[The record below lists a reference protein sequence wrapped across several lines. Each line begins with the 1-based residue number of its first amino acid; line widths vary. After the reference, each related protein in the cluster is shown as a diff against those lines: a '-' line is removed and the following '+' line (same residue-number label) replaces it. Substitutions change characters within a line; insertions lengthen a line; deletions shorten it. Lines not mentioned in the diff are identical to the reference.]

1 MGGMSETFCPHCD
14 KPVSPGDFLCASCE
28 LMLNAQLSLAE
39 APEEPS
45 LVRAMLSVPSPTGL
59 HPIPKP
65 PSLVQEAE
73 TVRATMMMDH
83 LTVPRLIGGL
93 DLALSPM
100 HPFEAYVI
108 SLIDGTYAV
117 PTIARAAKL
126 SLVEAQALF
135 TSLKQRGVIELQ
147 RKEEPPP
154 RPVRKAPPSPP
165 PEPLSRV
172 QPPPAP
178 APAPRLPQVS
188 APRFPSPPPPAPA
201 PAPAKP
207 PGAPK
212 RAPPPEPASPPEAL
226 RSESVLER
234 AVAFERSGD
243 TERAIQMLER
253 AISQVREP
261 APLYNRLALILINQR
276 RDFRRAEA
284 LLTKATELAPDNKVY
299 QQNLFKV
306 VAMNASTPGE
316 EKKKGPGLLTKL
328 LKRGP

>member
-28 LMLNAQLSLAE
+28 LMLNEQFSFAQV
-39 APEEPS
+39 EEPS

-59 HPIPKP
+59 HPLPKP
-65 PSLVQEAE
+65 SSLMQEAE

-83 LTVPRLIGGL
+83 LTVPRLIAGL
-93 DLALSPM
+93 DLALRPM

-135 TSLKQRGVIELQ
+135 TSLRQRGVIELQ
-147 RKEEPPP
+147 RKEEPPE
-154 RPVRKAPPSPP
+154 RPVRKAPPPSPP
-165 PEPLSRV
+165 PKPVSRV
-172 QPPPAP
+172 RPPPAP
-178 APAPRLPQVS
+178 AAR
-188 APRFPSPPPPAPA
+188 RT
-201 PAPAKP
+201 PAKP
-207 PGAPK
+207 TPLPK
-212 RAPPPEPASPPEAL
+212 RAPPPEPASPPEPS
-226 RSESVLER
+226 RSDSALER

-243 TERAIQMLER
+243 TERAIQVLER
-253 AISQVREP
+253 AIAQVKEP

-276 RDFRRAEA
+276 RDFRRAEE

-306 VAMNASTPGE
+306 VALNASSSGE

>member
-1 MGGMSETFCPHCD
+1 MSETLCPHCD

-28 LMLNAQLSLAE
+28 LMLNAQVSLAE

-59 HPIPKP
+59 HPIPQP

-73 TVRATMMMDH
+73 TVRAAMMMDH
-83 LTVPRLIGGL
+83 LTVPRLIAGL
-93 DLALSPM
+93 DLALRPL

-135 TSLKQRGVIELQ
+135 TSLRQRGVIELQ
-147 RKEEPPP
+147 RKEEPPA
-154 RPVRKAPPSPP
+154 RPAPKAPS
-165 PEPLSRV
+165 S
-172 QPPPAP
+172 PPPAP
-178 APAPRLPQVS
+178 PPRREPAPVASARAPQVPPNARPTPV
-188 APRFPSPPPPAPA
+188 APTRVPAPVA
-201 PAPAKP
+201 AKP
-207 PGAPK
+207 PG
-212 RAPPPEPASPPEAL
+212 PPRRPTSLEVASPPEPP
-226 RSESVLER
+226 RPDSVLER

-243 TERAIQMLER
+243 IERAIQVLER
-253 AISQVREP
+253 AIAQVKEP

-276 RDFRRAEA
+276 RDFRKAEA
-284 LLTKATELAPDNKVY
+284 LLTRATELAPDNKVY

-306 VAMNASTPGE
+306 VALAAAKTGE
-316 EKKKGPGLLTKL
+316 EKKGPGLLGKL
-328 LKRGP
+328 LKRGR